1 MNILTQSRYDRQ
13 ERITWWDQDKL
24 TKSRVLVVGAG
35 ALGNEIVKNLALVG
49 VGKITIV
56 DMDLIEHTNLS
67 RCIFF
72 RDGDEGKFK
81 AEVLASRAGEL
92 NPEIAIDFFSKPV
105 QFLGDGYLANFDLVL
120 AGLDNREA
128 RVWLSAAC
136 RRVEK
141 ILIDGAIEGL
151 MGKVQIFTPTG
162 ACYACTMSEKDWDLV
177 AKRKSCTLLG
187 KEEILGGHTP
197 TNSTTS
203 SIIAGVEV
211 QEGVKYLVGKKE
223 MVALEN
229 KIWRF
234 TGDQM
239 SSFISIIE
247 PDEYCPFHESIDSIS
262 SVKMLPSTIDEFF
275 STFSLGENSSISF
288 PDDVIKV
295 EPCSICD
302 GEIKYGFADLM
313 KGQGKCE
320 NCENE
325 LNIVLAKS
333 ISRVEIETGAKV
345 IAEFWPMEFI
355 ADIEDSGRKSRVA
368 IRKVDN
374 ER

>member
-13 ERITWWDQDKL
+13 ERITWWDQEKL
-24 TKSRVLVVGAG
+24 TSSRVLVVGAG

-49 VGKITIV
+49 VGNITVV

-72 RDGDEGKFK
+72 REGDEGRYK
-81 AEVLASRAGEL
+81 AEVLATRAKDL
-92 NPEIAIDFFSKPV
+92 NHEIKVDFFSTPV
-105 QFLGDGYLANFDLVL
+105 QYLGDGYLANYDLVL

-141 ILIDGAIEGL
+141 IMIDGAIEGL

-162 ACYACTMSEKDWDLV
+162 PCYACTMSEKDWDLV

-211 QEGVKYLVGKKE
+211 QEAIKYLVGERE

-239 SSFISIIE
+239 SSFVSIIH
-247 PDEYCPFHESIDSIS
+247 PDQYCPYHENAEGIS
-262 SVKMLPSTIDEFF
+262 QVKELPGTIDEIFTIF
-275 STFSLGENSSISF
+275 SISDDGSISF
-288 PDDVIKV
+288 PDDVIKI
-295 EPCSICD
+295 EPCSNCS
-302 GEIKYGFADLM
+302 GEVKYGFADLM
-313 KGQGKCE
+313 KGQGKCS

-325 LNIVLAKS
+325 LNVVLAKS
-333 ISRVEIETGAKV
+333 MSKSEIEKGTRL
-345 IAEFWPMEFI
+345 IAEHWPLEFI
-355 ADIEDSGRKSRVA
+355 VDIQSSSQNYRVA
-368 IRKVDN
+368 LRKVNN
-374 ER
+374 E